1 MRDNFFGD
9 DDPDENDDE
18 DETFLC
24 ANDQMN
30 F

>member
-9 DDPDENDDE
+9 DDPDDNDDE